1 MLRYLIAVALTA
13 GTPVAAQM
21 PSLPQEITST
31 SALESA
37 ARAITEA
44 SGEKLLIRDL
54 LDKPIVG
61 SGGSEIG
68 TVTNFAVVPGTGM
81 VAAIVETPDGGRLA
95 IPLKAVKV
103 GSAAGSAPL
112 EVPFAASEVRGMSAL
127 SSLADTLS
135 Q

>member
-1 MLRYLIAVALTA
+1 MLKHLIVALIAA
-13 GTPVAAQM
+13 TPVAAQM
-21 PSLPQEITST
+21 PSLPQDITST
-31 SALESA
+31 SALQSA
-37 ARAITEA
+37 ARAIAEA
-44 SGEKLLIRDL
+44 GGDKLLIRDL

-61 SGGSEIG
+61 KGGSEIG
-68 TVTNFAVVPGTGM
+68 IVKNFAVVPATGM

-112 EVPFAASEVRGMSAL
+112 EVPFAASEVTGMSAL
-127 SSLADTLS
+127 SSLAETLS